1 MNDSES
7 PPKEKERFFTRKLPL
22 ETATCVFILV
32 SAFDV
37 FMTFILL
44 NMDNFRESNGIAN
57 WILTE
62 FGFRG
67 MVYFKFALVLV
78 VVLIA
83 QIHCHASNQN
93 GPTFTAR
100 RVDHYAVRRDLQHLP
115 ASFATAVFSLS
126 SKQIGNDN
134 SRC

>member
-7 PPKEKERFFTRKLPL
+7 PSEEKGHFFTRKLPL

-37 FMTFILL
+37 FMTYILL
-44 NMDNFRESNGIAN
+44 SMDNFRESNGIAN
-57 WILTE
+57 WILTK

-78 VVLIA
+78 VVVISQFIA
-83 QIHCHASNQN
+83 TRQIK
-93 GPTFTAR
+93 TAR
-100 RVDHYAVRRDLQHLP
+100 RLLYAGSFITLCVVIYSIYLFVRYGG
-115 ASFATAVFSLS
+115 VFFE
-126 SKQIGNDN
+126 Q
-134 SRC
+134 

>member
-83 QIHCHASNQN
+83 QIIA
-93 GPTFTAR
+93 TRRIKTAR
-100 RVDHYAVRRDLQHLP
+100 RLLHAGSIITLCVVIYSTYLLVRYGG
-115 ASFATAVFSLS
+115 VFFE
-126 SKQIGNDN
+126 Q
-134 SRC
+134 